1 MSLYELCIRRPV
13 FATVLS
19 LILMLVGAV
28 SFERLSVREY
38 PNIDQPVV
46 SVETVYRG
54 ASPEIIEAQVTQV
67 LEESIAGIEGVE
79 VLSSRSRPEQ
89 SNITVRFRLGV
100 DQDAAASDVRDRVAR
115 VRRKL
120 PNEIEEPVIAKVEA
134 DAQPIIFLP
143 FTSSRHDT
151 LEISDYADRYVK
163 PELQNLP
170 GVSGVNIY
178 GERRYSMRIWVDRT
192 RLAAYNLTV
201 QDIETALRQQ
211 NVEIPSGRIES
222 ADREF
227 TILSR
232 TGLVT
237 QQQFER
243 IIVKQASG
251 FLVRLGDVAQ
261 ARIGAVE
268 ERRTTRYNGRTAV
281 TLGVVKQSTAN
292 PLEVSKA
299 IRERLPSLRDRL
311 PEGMQIDVA
320 YDTSVF
326 IDESIKSVLR
336 TIIEALALVVVV
348 ILLFLRSF
356 RAALIPVVTIP
367 VSLVGTFAIM
377 FLLGFTVNTLT
388 LLAMVLAIGLV
399 VDDAIVVLENVHR
412 HIEEGMR
419 PMQAAVKGTGEIVF
433 AVIAMTLTLVA
444 VYAPVAFTPGRT
456 GKLFVEFALSL
467 AGAVLI
473 SGFIALS
480 LTPMMCSRL
489 LKEHE
494 SHGRLYNLLE
504 RGLHGLARS
513 YRTALDAALRA
524 RPIVVLALLATVGAG
539 AWLGVTMKSE
549 LSPLED
555 RGVILILGTAP
566 EGATIDYSSR
576 YAREFEPIG
585 MNLPEVGSTYAVA
598 GSPTVTDAIAFLR
611 LRHWDERSRKQQ
623 EIAEAIRPQVDAVPG
638 VRAFVNNPP
647 SLGQSFRSRPV
658 QVVIMSSRPFGEI
671 EGQVERLMEVLRDHP
686 GLVGV
691 DHDLR
696 LNKPQIDVRMNRDKI
711 ADMGLSVEATGRTLE
726 TLFGGRQVTRFNREG
741 KQYDVIVQVAPTDRE
756 TPYDLSQVYVRGR
769 TGEMVQLSNIVSVGE
784 TVAPKE
790 LNRFN
795 QLRSVTITSNLAT
808 GYSLGEALVF
818 IERQAKAILPADYQ
832 LDYDGTSREFK
843 QSGASLMIVFLLA
856 LGFIFLVLSAQF
868 ESFTDPLIIMI
879 SVPLSM
885 TGAFAAL
892 HFSGCTL
899 NIYSQIGL
907 VTLIG
912 LITKHGI
919 LIVEF
924 ANQRREHLGEGIRQA
939 VIEAAVIR
947 LRPILMTTGAM
958 VLGALPLALASGAGA
973 ESRHQ
978 IGWVIVGGMTFG
990 TLLTLFVVPTVYT
1003 FMARQHRAA
1012 PDLATP
1018 AATPIHAGED

>member
-1 MSLYELCIRRPV
+1 MSIYELCIRRPV

-19 LILMLVGAV
+19 LILMLVGVV
-28 SFERLSVREY
+28 SYERLSVREY
-38 PNIDQPVV
+38 PSIDEPIV

-54 ASPEIIEAQVTQV
+54 ASPEIIETQVTQV
-67 LEESIAGIEGVE
+67 LEESIAGIEGIE

-100 DQDAAASDVRDRVAR
+100 DPDAAASDVRDRVAR

-120 PNEIEEPVIAKVEA
+120 PDEIEEPVVAKVEA

-143 FTSSRHDT
+143 FTSSRHST

-163 PELQNLP
+163 PELQNLA

-178 GERRYSMRIWVDRT
+178 GERRYSMRIWIDRT
-192 RLAAYNLTV
+192 RMAAFNLTV

-222 ADREF
+222 TDREF

-232 TGLVT
+232 TGLIT
-237 QQQFER
+237 TAQFES
-243 IIVKQASG
+243 IVVKQAAG
-251 FLVRLGDVAQ
+251 FLVRLGDVAR
-261 ARIGAVE
+261 AEVGAVE
-268 ERRTTRYNGRTAV
+268 ERRTTRYNGNTAV

-292 PLEVSKA
+292 PLEVSRSV
-299 IRERLPSLRDRL
+299 RERLPALRERL

-326 IDESIKSVLR
+326 IEESIKSVLW
-336 TIIEALALVVVV
+336 TIVEALALVVVV
-348 ILLFLRSF
+348 IVLFLRSF

-377 FLLGFTVNTLT
+377 FALGFSVNTLT

-412 HIEEGMR
+412 HVEAGMSPR
-419 PMQAAVKGTGEIVF
+419 RAAVKGTGEIVF

-473 SGFIALS
+473 SGFIALT

-494 SHGRLYNLLE
+494 THGRLYNLLE
-504 RGLHGLARS
+504 RGLAGLSNA
-513 YRTALDAALRA
+513 YRAALGAALRA
-524 RPIVVLALLATVGAG
+524 RPLVLMLLLATVGAG
-539 AWLGVTMKSE
+539 AWLGVVMKSE

-555 RGVILILGTAP
+555 RGVILVLGTAP

-576 YAREFEPIG
+576 YARAFEPIG
-585 MNLPEVGSTYAVA
+585 MGLPEVGSTYAVA

-611 LRHWDERSRKQQ
+611 LHHWDERGRKQQ
-623 EIAEAIRPQVDAVPG
+623 EIAEAIRPDVEAVPG

-658 QVVIMSSRPFGEI
+658 QFVVLSSRPFAEI
-671 EGQVERLMEVLRDHP
+671 EDHVERLMEALRDNP
-686 GLVGV
+686 GLIGV

-696 LNKPQIDVRMNRDKI
+696 LNKPQIDVQMKRDKI
-711 ADMGLSVEATGRTLE
+711 ADLGLSVEATGRTLE

-741 KQYDVIVQVAPTDRE
+741 KQYDVIVQVEPIDRQ
-756 TPYDLSQVYVRGR
+756 TPYDLSQVYVRTR
-769 TGEMVQLSNIVSVGE
+769 TGSMVQLSNIVTVEE

-795 QLRSVTITSNLAT
+795 QLRSVTITANVSPD
-808 GYSLGEALVF
+808 YSLGEALAF
-818 IERQAKAILPADYQ
+818 MDQQAKAILPADYRI
-832 LDYDGTSREFK
+832 DYDGTSREFR

-879 SVPLSM
+879 SVPMSM

-892 HFSGCTL
+892 HLSGCTL

-919 LIVEF
+919 LIVQF
-924 ANQRREHLGEGIRQA
+924 ANQRRADLGESIRQA
-939 VIEAAVIR
+939 VVEAAVIR

-973 ESRHQ
+973 ESRQQ
-978 IGWVIVGGMTFG
+978 IGWVVVGGMTFG

-1003 FMARQHRAA
+1003 FMSRERRPDADHA
-1012 PDLATP
+1012 PATLP
-1018 AATPIHAGED
+1018 AGED

>member
-1 MSLYELCIRRPV
+1 MSIYELCIRRPV

-28 SFERLSVREY
+28 SYQRLSVREY
-38 PNIDQPVV
+38 PNIDEPIV

-67 LEESIAGIEGVE
+67 LEESIAGIEGIE
-79 VLSSRSRPEQ
+79 ILSSRSRPEQ
-89 SNITVRFRLGV
+89 STITVRFRLSV
-100 DQDAAASDVRDRVAR
+100 DPDAAASDVRDRVAR

-120 PNEIEEPVIAKVEA
+120 PDEIEEPVIAKVEA

-143 FTSSRHDT
+143 FTSSHHST

-170 GVSGVNIY
+170 GVAGVNIY
-178 GERRYSMRIWVDRT
+178 GERRYAMRIWVDRT

-222 ADREF
+222 TDREF

-237 QQQFER
+237 TEQFDR
-243 IIVKQASG
+243 IIVKQTSG
-251 FLVRLGDVAQ
+251 FLVRLGDVAR
-261 ARIGAVE
+261 AELGAVE
-268 ERRTTRYNGRTAV
+268 ERRTTRYNGHTAV

-292 PLEVSKA
+292 PLDVSRSV
-299 IRERLPSLRDRL
+299 RERLPGLRERL
-311 PEGMQIDVA
+311 PPGMQIDVA

-326 IDESIKSVLR
+326 IEESIKSVLW
-336 TIIEALALVVVV
+336 TIVEALALVVVV
-348 ILLFLRSF
+348 IVLFLRSF

-377 FLLGFTVNTLT
+377 FAFGFSVNTLT

-412 HIEEGMR
+412 HIEEGMS
-419 PMQAAVKGTGEIVF
+419 PMRAAVKGTGEIVF

-473 SGFIALS
+473 SGFIALT

-489 LKEHE
+489 LKDHE
-494 SHGRLYNLLE
+494 THGRLYNLLE
-504 RGLHGLARS
+504 RGLAGLSSA
-513 YRTALDAALRA
+513 YRRALGGALRA
-524 RPIVVLALLATVGAG
+524 RPLVLMLLLATVGGG
-539 AWLGVTMKSE
+539 AWLGVVMKSE

-555 RGVILILGTAP
+555 RGVILVLGTAP

-576 YAREFEPIG
+576 YARAFEPIG
-585 MNLPEVGSTYAVA
+585 MGLPEVGSTYAVA
-598 GSPTVTDAIAFLR
+598 GSPTVTDAVAFLR
-611 LRHWDERSRKQQ
+611 LHHWDDRNRKQQ
-623 EIAEAIRPQVDAVPG
+623 DIAEAIRPAVEGIPG

-658 QVVIMSSRPFGEI
+658 QFVILSSRPFTEI
-671 EGQVERLMEVLRDHP
+671 EEHIERLMDVLNDNP
-686 GLVGV
+686 GLISV

-696 LNKPQIDVRMNRDKI
+696 LNKPQIDVQMKRDKI
-711 ADMGLSVEATGRTLE
+711 ADLGLSVEATGRTLE

-741 KQYDVIVQVAPTDRE
+741 KQYDVIVQVEPIDRQ
-756 TPYDLSQVYVRGR
+756 TPYDLSQVYVRSRG
-769 TGEMVQLSNIVSVGE
+769 GDMVQLSNIVTADE

-795 QLRSVTITSNLAT
+795 QLRSVTITANLAPD
-808 GYSLGEALVF
+808 YSLGEALAF
-818 IERQAKAILPADYQ
+818 MERQAKAILPADYRV
-832 LDYDGTSREFK
+832 DYNGTSREFK
-843 QSGASLMIVFLLA
+843 ESGHSLVIVFLLA

-868 ESFTDPLIIMI
+868 ESFVDPLIIMI
-879 SVPLSM
+879 SVPMSM

-892 HFSGCTL
+892 HLSGCTL

-919 LIVEF
+919 LIVQF
-924 ANQRREHLGEGIRQA
+924 ANQRRADLGESVHQA
-939 VIEAAVIR
+939 VVEAAVIR

-978 IGWVIVGGMTFG
+978 IGWVVVGGMTFG
-990 TLLTLFVVPTVYT
+990 TVLTLFVVPTVYT
-1003 FMARQHRAA
+1003 FMSRERRPN
-1012 PDLATP
+1012 PDLAP
-1018 AATPIHAGED
+1018 ASLHAGED

>member
-1 MSLYELCIRRPV
+1 MGIYDLCIRRPV

-19 LILMLVGAV
+19 LMLVLLGVV
-28 SFERLSVREY
+28 SFQRLAVREY
-38 PNIDQPVV
+38 PNIDEPIV
-46 SVETVYRG
+46 SIQTVYRG

-67 LEESIAGIEGVE
+67 LEESIAGIEGID
-79 VLSSRSRPEQ
+79 VLTSKSRPEQ

-100 DQDAAASDVRDRVAR
+100 DPDVAASDVRDRVAR

-120 PNEIEEPVIAKVEA
+120 PDEIEEPVIAKVEA
-134 DAQPIIFLP
+134 DARPIMFLP
-143 FTSSRHDT
+143 FTSSRHTT

-170 GVSGVNIY
+170 GVSGINIY
-178 GERRYSMRIWVDRT
+178 GERRYSMRIWIDRT
-192 RLAAYNLTV
+192 RLAAYGLTV
-201 QDIETALRQQ
+201 QDIESALRQQ

-222 ADREF
+222 IDREF

-237 QQQFER
+237 PAEFER
-243 IIVKQASG
+243 IIVKQSSG
-251 FLVRLGDVAQ
+251 FLVRLGDVAR
-261 ARIGAVE
+261 AEIGAVD
-268 ERRTTRYNGRTAV
+268 ERRTTRYNGHTAV
-281 TLGVVKQSTAN
+281 TLGIVKQATAN
-292 PLEVSKA
+292 PLEVA
-299 IRERLPSLRDRL
+299 RAVRERLPDLRERL

-326 IDESIKSVLR
+326 IEESIKSVFW
-336 TIIEALALVVVV
+336 TILEALGLVVIV
-348 ILLFLRSF
+348 ILIFLRSV
-356 RAALIPVVTIP
+356 RASLIPLVTIP
-367 VSLVGTFAIM
+367 VSLIGTFTIM
-377 FLLGFTVNTLT
+377 FALGFTVNTLT

-419 PMQAAVKGTGEIVF
+419 PIQAAVKGTGEIVF
-433 AVIAMTLTLVA
+433 AVVAMTLTLVA

-456 GKLFVEFALSL
+456 GTLFIEFALTL

-473 SGFIALS
+473 SGFIALT

-489 LKEHE
+489 LREHE

-504 RGLHGLARS
+504 RGFDGLARG
-513 YRTALDAALRA
+513 YRSALTAALAA
-524 RPIVVLALLATVGAG
+524 RPVIVLLLLGTIGGGALLYAN
-539 AWLGVTMKSE
+539 LKSE
-549 LSPLED
+549 LSPVED
-555 RGVILILGTAP
+555 RGVLLVIGTAP

-576 YAREFEPIG
+576 YAQEFEPIG
-585 MNLPEVGSTYAVA
+585 LSLPEVHSTYAVA
-598 GSPTVTDAIAFLR
+598 GSPTVTDVISFMR
-611 LRHWDERSRKQQ
+611 LKPWNERERKQQ
-623 EIAEAIRPQVDAVPG
+623 EIAESIRPAVDKIVG

-658 QVVIMSSRPFGEI
+658 EFVILSSRPFEEI
-671 EGQVERLMEVLRDHP
+671 EEQVERLMNVIRENP
-686 GLVGV
+686 GLTGL

-696 LNKPQIDVRMNRDKI
+696 LNKPQIDIRMQRDKI
-711 ADMGLSVEATGRTLE
+711 ADLGISVEATGRTLE
-726 TLFGGRQVTRFNREG
+726 TLFGGRQVTRFNMNG
-741 KQYDVIVQVAPTDRE
+741 KQYDVIVQVERADRQN
-756 TPYDLSQVYVRGR
+756 PHDLSQVYVRARG
-769 TGEMVQLSNIVSVGE
+769 GEMVQLSNIVDVGE

-790 LNRFN
+790 LNRFM
-795 QLRSVTITSNLAT
+795 QLRSVTITANLAP
-808 GYSLGEALVF
+808 GYSLGEALDYL
-818 IERQAKAILPADYQ
+818 ERKARETLPRDFQ
-832 LDYDGTSREFK
+832 TDYDGSSREFK
-843 QSGASLMIVFLLA
+843 ESGASLMIVFLLA
-856 LGFIFLVLSAQF
+856 LTFIFLVLSAQF
-868 ESFTDPLIIMI
+868 ESFSDPLIIMI

-892 HFSGCTL
+892 ILAGCTL

-924 ANQRREHLGEGIRQA
+924 ANQRRERLGESIHQA
-939 VIEAAVIR
+939 VVEAAVIR

-958 VLGALPLALASGAGA
+958 VLGALPLALAGGAGA

-990 TLLTLFVVPTVYT
+990 TVLTLFVVPTVYT
-1003 FMARQHRAA
+1003 FLARQRRASEDIEAA
-1012 PDLATP
+1012 PA
-1018 AATPIHAGED
+1018 HASSD

>member
-1 MSLYELCIRRPV
+1 MSIYEICIRRPV

-28 SFERLSVREY
+28 SFQRLAVREY

-79 VLSSRSRPEQ
+79 VLSSKSRPEQ

-143 FTSSRHDT
+143 FTSSHHST

-178 GERRYSMRIWVDRT
+178 GERRYSMRIWVDRA
-192 RLAAYNLTV
+192 RMAAYNLTI
-201 QDIETALRQQ
+201 QELETALRQQ

-222 ADREF
+222 LDREF

-232 TGLVT
+232 TGLIT
-237 QQQFER
+237 AAQFER
-243 IIVKQASG
+243 VIVKQASG
-251 FLVRLGDVAQ
+251 FLVRLGDVAR
-261 ARIGAVE
+261 AEIGAVE

-292 PLEVSKA
+292 PLEVSRA
-299 IRERLPSLRDRL
+299 VRERLPGLRERL
-311 PEGMQIDVA
+311 PAGMQIDVA

-326 IDESIKSVLR
+326 IDESIKSVFR
-336 TIIEALALVVVV
+336 TIAEALVLVVIV
-348 ILLFLRSF
+348 ILLFLRSV
-356 RAALIPVVTIP
+356 RASLIPVVTIP
-367 VSLVGTFAIM
+367 VSLIGTFTVM
-377 FLLGFTVNTLT
+377 FALGFTVNTLT

-412 HIEEGMR
+412 HVEEGMP
-419 PMQAAVKGTGEIVF
+419 PMRAAMKGTSEIAF
-433 AVIAMTLTLVA
+433 AVVAMTLTLVA

-473 SGFIALS
+473 SGFIALT

-489 LKEHE
+489 VKAHAT
-494 SHGRLYNLLE
+494 HGRLYNVLE
-504 RGLHGLARS
+504 RGLAGLTRAYRAALTAALGARPLVLMLLVATIGAGTWLGLA
-513 YRTALDAALRA
+513 
-524 RPIVVLALLATVGAG
+524 
-539 AWLGVTMKSE
+539 MKSE

-576 YAREFEPIG
+576 YARAFEPIG
-585 MNLPEVGSTYAVA
+585 MGLSEVGSTYAVA

-611 LRHWDERSRKQQ
+611 LNHWDQRRRKQQ
-623 EIAEAIRPQVDAVPG
+623 EIAEAIRPAVDAVPG

-658 QVVIMSSRPFGEI
+658 QFVVLSSRPFAEI
-671 EGQVERLMEVLRDHP
+671 EGQIERLMEVLRQNP
-686 GLVGV
+686 GLISV

-696 LNKPQIDVRMNRDKI
+696 LNKPQIDVRMDRDKI
-711 ADMGLSVEATGRTLE
+711 ADLGLSVEATGRTLE

-741 KQYDVIVQVAPTDRE
+741 KQYDVIVQVSPTDRQ
-756 TPYDLSQVYVRGR
+756 TTYDLSQVYVRGR
-769 TGEMVQLSNIVSVGE
+769 GGEMVQLSNIVSVGE

-795 QLRSVTITSNLAT
+795 QLRSVTITANLAP
-808 GYSLGEALVF
+808 GYSLGEALADMDL
-818 IERQAKAILPADYQ
+818 QAKAILPADYQ
-832 LDYDGTSREFK
+832 IDYDGTSREFR
-843 QSGASLMIVFLLA
+843 QSGASLMVVFLLA

-879 SVPLSM
+879 SVPMSM

-892 HFSGCTL
+892 HLSGCTL

-924 ANQRREHLGEGIRQA
+924 ANQRRAELGESIHQA
-939 VIEAAVIR
+939 VHEAAAIR

-958 VLGALPLALASGAGA
+958 VLGALPLALANGAGA

-990 TLLTLFVVPTVYT
+990 TVLTLFVVPIVYT
-1003 FMARQHRAA
+1003 FLARERRVAA
-1012 PDLATP
+1012 DLRVP
-1018 AATPIHAGED
+1018 VPQAGED

>member
-1 MSLYELCIRRPV
+1 MGLHELCVRRPV

-19 LILMLVGAV
+19 LVLVLIGAV
-28 SFERLSVREY
+28 SFGRLAVREY
-38 PNIDQPVV
+38 PNIDEPIV
-46 SVETVYRG
+46 SVQTVYRG

-67 LEESIAGIEGVE
+67 LEESIAGIEGIE
-79 VLSSRSRPEQ
+79 VLTSKSRPEQ

-100 DQDAAASDVRDRVAR
+100 DPDVAASDVRDRVSR

-120 PNEIEEPVIAKVEA
+120 PDEIEEPVIAKVEA

-143 FTSSRHDT
+143 FTSSKHTT

-170 GVSGVNIY
+170 GVSGINIY
-178 GERRYSMRIWVDRT
+178 GERRYSMRIWIDRA
-192 RLAAYNLTV
+192 RLAAYGLTV
-201 QDIETALRQQ
+201 QDVESALRQQ

-222 ADREF
+222 VDREF

-232 TGLVT
+232 TGLAT
-237 QQQFER
+237 AEEFER
-243 IIVKQASG
+243 IVIKQAGG
-251 FLVRLGDVAQ
+251 FLVRLRDVGRAEI
-261 ARIGAVE
+261 AAVE
-268 ERRTTRYNGRTAV
+268 ERRTTRYEGRTAV

-292 PLEVSKA
+292 PLEVSNA
-299 IRERLPSLRDRL
+299 VRERLPDLRERL
-311 PEGMQIDVA
+311 PDGMQIDVA

-326 IDESIKSVLR
+326 IQESIKSVFW
-336 TIIEALALVVVV
+336 TIGEAIALVVLV
-348 ILLFLRSF
+348 IILFLRSF
-356 RAALIPVVTIP
+356 RATLIPLVTIP
-367 VSLVGTFAIM
+367 VSLIGTFAIM
-377 FLLGFTVNTLT
+377 YALGFTVNTLT

-412 HIEEGMR
+412 HVEHGEKPMR
-419 PMQAAVKGTGEIVF
+419 ASIRGTSEIVF

-456 GKLFVEFALSL
+456 GRLFSEFALTL

-489 LKEHE
+489 LREHE
-494 SHGRLYNLLE
+494 THGWLYGVLE
-504 RGLHGLARS
+504 RGLNGLARG
-513 YRTALDAALRA
+513 YRATLRGALSA
-524 RPIVVLALLATVGAG
+524 RWLVILALLISTGVGAILFG
-539 AWLGVTMKSE
+539 KLKSE

-555 RGVILILGTAP
+555 RGVILIIGTAP

-576 YAREFEPIG
+576 YARQFEPIG
-585 MNLPEVGSTYAVA
+585 MGLPEVGSTYAVA
-598 GSPTVTDAIAFLR
+598 GSPTVTDVIAFLR
-611 LRHWDERSRKQQ
+611 MHPWDKRERKQQ
-623 EIAEAIRPQVDAVPG
+623 DIAESIRPQVDAIAG

-658 QVVIMSSRPFGEI
+658 SFVVLSSRPFSEI
-671 EGQVERLMEVLRDHP
+671 DGYVERLMTAIRENPALT
-686 GLVGV
+686 GT

-696 LNKPQIDVRMNRDKI
+696 LNKPQIDIQMDRDKI
-711 ADMGLSVEATGRTLE
+711 ADLGISVEVTGRTLE
-726 TLFGGRQVTRFNREG
+726 TLFGGRQVTRFNMNG
-741 KQYDVIVQVAPTDRE
+741 KQYDVIVQVAAADRQ
-756 TPYDLSQVYVRGR
+756 TPSDLSQVYVRGR
-769 TGEMVQLSNIVSVGE
+769 GGEMVQLSNIVNVGE
-784 TVAPKE
+784 AVAPKE

-795 QLRSVTITSNLAT
+795 QLRAVTIGANLAP
-808 GYSLGEALVF
+808 GYSLGEALTYL
-818 IERQAKAILPADYQ
+818 EQTAKTILPSDFQ
-832 LDYDGTSREFK
+832 TDYDGSSREFK
-843 QSGASLMIVFLLA
+843 ESGASLVLVFILA
-856 LGFIFLVLSAQF
+856 LVFIYLVLSAQF
-868 ESFTDPLIIMI
+868 ESFVDPLIILI

-892 HFSGCTL
+892 HYSGCTL

-907 VTLIG
+907 VSLIG
-912 LITKHGI
+912 LISKHGI

-924 ANQRREHLGEGIRQA
+924 ANQRRETLGESISQA
-939 VIEAAVIR
+939 VMEAATIR

-958 VLGALPLALASGAGA
+958 VLGAVPLALATGAGA

-978 IGWVIVGGMTFG
+978 IGWVIVGGMSFG

-1003 FMARQHRAA
+1003 LLAREWQAA
-1012 PDLATP
+1012 GALLAQP
-1018 AATPIHAGED
+1018 QPGED

>member
-1 MSLYELCIRRPV
+1 MSIYELCIRRPV

-28 SFERLSVREY
+28 SYQRLSVREY
-38 PNIDQPVV
+38 PNIDEPIV

-67 LEESIAGIEGVE
+67 LEESIAGIEGIE
-79 VLSSRSRPEQ
+79 ILSSRSRPEQ
-89 SNITVRFRLGV
+89 STITVRFRLSV
-100 DQDAAASDVRDRVAR
+100 DPDAAASDVRDRVAR

-120 PNEIEEPVIAKVEA
+120 PDEIEEPVIAKVEA

-143 FTSSRHDT
+143 FTSSHHST

-170 GVSGVNIY
+170 GVAGVNIY
-178 GERRYSMRIWVDRT
+178 GERRYAMRIWVDRT

-222 ADREF
+222 TDREF

-237 QQQFER
+237 TEQFDR
-243 IIVKQASG
+243 IIVKQTSG
-251 FLVRLGDVAQ
+251 FLVRLGDVAR
-261 ARIGAVE
+261 AELGAVE
-268 ERRTTRYNGRTAV
+268 ERRTTRYNGHTAV

-292 PLEVSKA
+292 PLDVSRSV
-299 IRERLPSLRDRL
+299 RERLPGLRERL
-311 PEGMQIDVA
+311 PQGMQIDVA

-326 IDESIKSVLR
+326 IEESIKSVLW
-336 TIIEALALVVVV
+336 TIVEALALVVVV
-348 ILLFLRSF
+348 IVLFLRSF

-377 FLLGFTVNTLT
+377 FAFGFSVNTLT

-412 HIEEGMR
+412 HIEEGMS
-419 PMQAAVKGTGEIVF
+419 PMRAAVKGTGEIVF

-473 SGFIALS
+473 SGFIALT

-489 LKEHE
+489 LKDHE
-494 SHGRLYNLLE
+494 THGRLYNLLE
-504 RGLHGLARS
+504 RGLAGLSSA
-513 YRTALDAALRA
+513 YRRALDGALRA
-524 RPIVVLALLATVGAG
+524 RPLVLMLLLATVGGG
-539 AWLGVTMKSE
+539 AWLGVVMKSE

-555 RGVILILGTAP
+555 RGVILVLGTAP

-576 YAREFEPIG
+576 YARAFEPIG
-585 MNLPEVGSTYAVA
+585 MGLPEVGSTYAVA
-598 GSPTVTDAIAFLR
+598 GSPTVTDAVAFLR
-611 LRHWDERSRKQQ
+611 LHHWDDRSRKQQ
-623 EIAEAIRPQVDAVPG
+623 DIAEGIRPAVEGIPG

-658 QVVIMSSRPFGEI
+658 QFVILSSRPFAEI
-671 EGQVERLMEVLRDHP
+671 EEHIERLMDVLNDNP
-686 GLVGV
+686 GLVSV

-696 LNKPQIDVRMNRDKI
+696 LNKPQIDVQMKRDKI
-711 ADMGLSVEATGRTLE
+711 ADLGLSVEATGRTLE

-741 KQYDVIVQVAPTDRE
+741 KQYDVIVQVEPIDRQ
-756 TPYDLSQVYVRGR
+756 TPYDLSQVYVRSRG
-769 TGEMVQLSNIVSVGE
+769 GDMVQLSNIVTADE

-795 QLRSVTITSNLAT
+795 QLRSVTITANLAPD
-808 GYSLGEALVF
+808 YSLGEALAF
-818 IERQAKAILPADYQ
+818 MERQAKAILPADFRV
-832 LDYDGTSREFK
+832 DYNGTSREFK
-843 QSGASLMIVFLLA
+843 ESGHSLVIVFLLA

-868 ESFTDPLIIMI
+868 ESFVDPLIIMI
-879 SVPLSM
+879 SVPMSM

-892 HFSGCTL
+892 HLSGCTL

-919 LIVEF
+919 LIVQF
-924 ANQRREHLGEGIRQA
+924 ANQRRADLGESVRQA
-939 VIEAAVIR
+939 VVEAAVIR

-978 IGWVIVGGMTFG
+978 IGWVVVGGMTFG
-990 TLLTLFVVPTVYT
+990 TVLTLFVVPTVYT
-1003 FMARQHRAA
+1003 FISRERRPN
-1012 PDLATP
+1012 PDLAP
-1018 AATPIHAGED
+1018 ASLHAGED